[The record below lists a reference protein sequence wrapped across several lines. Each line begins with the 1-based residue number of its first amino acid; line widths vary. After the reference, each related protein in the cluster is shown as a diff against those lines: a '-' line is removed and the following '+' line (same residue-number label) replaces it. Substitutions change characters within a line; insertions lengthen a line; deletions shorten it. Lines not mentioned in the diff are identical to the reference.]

1 MGNTI
6 AAIILTKDEE
16 KHIERC
22 IRSLQGVCEEVF
34 VIDCYS
40 KDNTKAIAESLG
52 AKVYEHPWKNYATQ
66 FNWGLH
72 NCPITADWVWRID
85 ADEFLDKGLGQ
96 NVKKAISECGDDVN
110 GIYVRKRI
118 DFMGRPLMHGGWYP
132 SYHLKVWRRG
142 HGECENRWM
151 DEHIRIFDGRAVTVE
166 QGDQVDANLNNLT
179 WWMEKHNGYATREM
193 ADMLMMEYGLDA
205 SAQEVVPKFFGT
217 EEQRKRWLKVKYI
230 KAPLFMRPFINF
242 MIRYVLKAG
251 FLDGKEGFIWHFL
264 QGFSYRF
271 LVDAKIFELKK
282 RFGKNVFATRED
294 KTLEEAVV
302 DLLKEKNMTLSL
314 AESCTGGAVAA
325 RIVNVPGASDSL
337 MCGYVTYTNRAKRK
351 CLGVKKSTLNK
362 EGAVSAKCAK
372 EMAKGGAKAARTDVC
387 LSVTGLAG
395 PGGGT
400 KETPV
405 GTVFMGCTCAGKTT
419 TREFHFTGNRSR
431 IRGQAVAQALTFI
444 RDSLLECEE

>member
-1 MGNTI
+1 MLFDQKVETNQDKILNMSNTI

-22 IRSLQGVCEEVF
+22 IRSLKGVCEEVF
-34 VIDCYS
+34 VIDCFS
-40 KDNTKAIAESLG
+40 TDNTKSIAESLG
-52 AKVYEHPWKNYATQ
+52 AKVYQHPWKNYATQ

-85 ADEFLDKGLGQ
+85 ADEFLDNGLGQ

-151 DEHIRIFDGRAVTVE
+151 DEHIRIFDGRAITIE
-166 QGDQVDANLNNLT
+166 HGDQVDANLNNLT
-179 WWMEKHNGYATREM
+179 WWMDKHNGYATREM

-242 MIRYVLKAG
+242 IIRYVLKAG

-282 RFGKNVFATRED
+282 RFGFDN
-294 KTLEEAVV
+294 
-302 DLLKEKNMTLSL
+302 EKIKAYLI
-314 AESCTGGAVAA
+314 E
-325 RIVNVPGASDSL
+325 
-337 MCGYVTYTNRAKRK
+337 TYMK
-351 CLGVKKSTLNK
+351 
-362 EGAVSAKCAK
+362 
-372 EMAKGGAKAARTDVC
+372 
-387 LSVTGLAG
+387 
-395 PGGGT
+395 
-400 KETPV
+400 
-405 GTVFMGCTCAGKTT
+405 
-419 TREFHFTGNRSR
+419 
-431 IRGQAVAQALTFI
+431 
-444 RDSLLECEE
+444 